1 MDLCRWF
8 LTGGIILDIRNLEC
22 FIEVARHKNFSKAA
36 EIMYISQPSISRAI
50 KELEGQF
57 GVTLLYR
64 DTKSVEL
71 TDAGEIILKQAQEI
85 VSAYQNITA
94 QLGGLQKMQIGKIYI
109 GLPPITAIATF
120 SHLLS
125 AFRQEYPN
133 IHIKLYEFGPKKVE
147 AAVQDGLLDIG
158 VFTPAES
165 DELYDKIWFEQD
177 PLEVIMHPTNLL
189 AQNNSIDYE
198 MLGTEQFILFN
209 DDYKLHDLII
219 ESCKKVGVKPKIVLE
234 TSQREW
240 MIQMVADNLGIA
252 ILPRRICETL
262 DTNAII
268 SRPLVNPQL
277 YLRLALVW
285 KKNRYLSYAAREFL
299 MFAKKNME

>member
-1 MDLCRWF
+1 M
-8 LTGGIILDIRNLEC
+8 DIRNLEC

-36 EIMYISQPSISRAI
+36 EMMYISQPSISRAI

-85 VSAYQNITA
+85 VSSYQNITA

-125 AFRQEYPN
+125 AFGQEYPN
-133 IHIKLYEFGPKKVE
+133 IHINLYEFGPKKVE
-147 AAVQDGLLDIG
+147 IAVQDGLLDIG
-158 VFTPAES
+158 VFTPEES
-165 DELYDKIWFEQD
+165 DELYEKIWFEED
-177 PLEVIMHPTNLL
+177 PLEVIMHPTNPL
-189 AQNNSIDYE
+189 AKNNRIDYE

-209 DDYKLHDLII
+209 NDYKLHDQII
-219 ESCKKVGVKPKIVLE
+219 ESCKKAGIRPKIVLE

-240 MIQMVADNLGIA
+240 MTQMVADNLGIA
-252 ILPRRICETL
+252 VLPREICKTL
-262 DTNAII
+262 DTNIII
-268 SRPLVNPQL
+268 SRPLADPPL

-299 MFAKKNME
+299 MFAKRNMK

>member
-1 MDLCRWF
+1 M
-8 LTGGIILDIRNLEC
+8 DIRNLEC

-36 EIMYISQPSISRAI
+36 EKMYMSQPSISRAI

-57 GVTLLYR
+57 GVILLYR
-64 DTKSVEL
+64 DTKMVEL

-94 QLGGLQKMQIGKIYI
+94 QLGGLQQMQSGKIYI

-125 AFRQEYPN
+125 AFRKEYPN
-133 IHIKLYEFGPKKVE
+133 IHINLYEFGPKKVE

-158 VFTPAES
+158 IFTPAES

-177 PLEVIMHPTNLL
+177 SLEIIMHPTNPL
-189 AQNNSIDYE
+189 AQHKRIAYE
-198 MLGTEQFILFN
+198 MLENEQLILFN
-209 DDYKLHDLII
+209 NDYKLHDLIV
-219 ESCKKVGVKPKIVLE
+219 ETCKKAGIKPKIVLE

-240 MIQMVADNLGIA
+240 MTQMVADNLGIA
-252 ILPRRICETL
+252 VLPRKICKTL
-262 DTNAII
+262 DSNVII
-268 SRPLVNPQL
+268 SRPLADPPL

-285 KKNRYLSYAAREFL
+285 KKKRYLSYAAREFL
-299 MFAKKNME
+299 MFTKRNMELLEKGM